1 MLEILDILNILKK
14 THILKNLTF
23 LTKFNVKYLY
33 AIIIVLLLISLYII
47 YSTFKVMFRWIPTL
61 FILYFVYRFYRM
73 TISESFTKPKKTPKK
88 KQKGKRKRKSK
99 RVNRTRK

>member
-33 AIIIVLLLISLYII
+33 AIIIVLLVISLYTI

-61 FILYFVYRFYRM
+61 FILLLVYRFYRM
-73 TISESFTKPKKTPKK
+73 TISEFFTKPKK

-99 RVNRTRK
+99 HVKRK

>member
-14 THILKNLTF
+14 DHILKNLTF

-33 AIIIVLLLISLYII
+33 AIIIVLLLISSYII
-47 YSTFKVMFRWIPTL
+47 YSTFKVMFRWVPTI

-73 TISESFTKPKKTPKK
+73 TISESFTKLKK

-99 RVNRTRK
+99 RVNRKRK